1 MLRFAVFYAS
11 FVLEEE
17 RMRLKL
23 SQTAV
28 IMMAAIA
35 GLFGALLPCGLA
47 VIWLVYRFEP
57 PLAFGTG
64 LFAGCAL
71 SALKVFLME
80 RALSRALDMEKGK
93 AKGYA
98 SLQALLRYGLTIA
111 ALVCGGL
118 CARRWPQ
125 AIGLFGIIAGTL
137 TLQLS
142 SYITS
147 LVLKKK
153 EKKEKA
159 GRG

>member
-1 MLRFAVFYAS
+1 MID
-11 FVLEEE
+11 LEQTKGPS
-17 RMRLKL
+17 RL

-28 IMMAAIA
+28 IMMTVIA

-47 VIWLVYRFEP
+47 VIWLVYRFEG
-57 PLAFGTG
+57 PLAFGVG

-71 SALKVFLME
+71 SMLKVYLME
-80 RALSRALDMEKGK
+80 RALSRALDMEAGK

-111 ALVCGGL
+111 ALVGAGL

-125 AIGLFGIIAGTL
+125 AVGLYGAIAGTL
-137 TLQLS
+137 TLQLA

-147 LVLKKK
+147 FVLKAK